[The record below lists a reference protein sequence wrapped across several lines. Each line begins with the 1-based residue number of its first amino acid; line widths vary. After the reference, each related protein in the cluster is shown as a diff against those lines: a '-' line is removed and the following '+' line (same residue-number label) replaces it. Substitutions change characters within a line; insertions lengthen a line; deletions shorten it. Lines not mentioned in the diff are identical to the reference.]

1 MQEKNIEA
9 KTHGRYLVEAS
20 TSGAPM
26 LVGFHGYAELADVEF
41 DRLRKIDGADQWTVV
56 AIQALHRFYRG
67 RSRDVVASWMTLQ
80 DRDLAIADN
89 ISYTGAVIESVAREY
104 ATSQTLVLSGFSQG
118 VAMAYR
124 CATHLNHPVDGLIA
138 LGGDVPPELDQARLS
153 TIRSV
158 LLGRG
163 IRDEWYTAENLAQDE
178 ERLRSAGVNVEAAVF
193 DGGHEWSAEFYRA
206 ASGFLRARKTNAQS

>member
-67 RSRDVVASWMTLQ
+67 RSRDVVASWLVC
-80 DRDLAIADN
+80 LAI
-89 ISYTGAVIESVAREY
+89 G
-104 ATSQTLVLSGFSQG
+104 LLGFVS
-118 VAMAYR
+118 
-124 CATHLNHPVDGLIA
+124 
-138 LGGDVPPELDQARLS
+138 LGGSTRAPILHRKRGSGMTQRGPGMARLA
-153 TIRSV
+153 R
-158 LLGRG
+158 R
-163 IRDEWYTAENLAQDE
+163 R
-178 ERLRSAGVNVEAAVF
+178 RL
-193 DGGHEWSAEFYRA
+193 
-206 ASGFLRARKTNAQS
+206 TP